1 MKIILL
7 FISLLFFAVGS
18 SRDFV
23 MKKKRANRY
32 YSHFDFHRAIPIYEK
47 ILKKDPQ
54 NAEIY
59 GKLANIY
66 DRINDSQNAERCYAF
81 LTGEEE
87 KMEIR
92 PFLLLNYA
100 RVLSRNG
107 KYLLAASWY
116 RRYKDAVPYDPRGA
130 AFSDA
135 YQNMELFYKD
145 SAYYTI
151 QKAPFSSDADDF
163 SPAYFQNMIVFSSD
177 RAKFS
182 IVRSTYN
189 WTKSSYLDL
198 YVANSEDKE
207 ASPFSNKLNSIYHE
221 GPVTFSK
228 NQDTIIFT
236 RSNYFHSRL
245 RKSNEGIN
253 KLSLFEAIWD
263 FKSKSWINIQPL
275 SLNDDQYSNEHPAL
289 SPDGTKLYFASDKP
303 GGMGGMDL
311 YVSHHITDSQGAGS
325 WSLPINLGPGI
336 NTPGNDMFPFVDH
349 QNNLWYASNGIPGL
363 GGLDVFFACKLG
375 EGFSKP
381 INPGYPFNT
390 RFDDFGFITLDAGE
404 SGYLSSDRYNTFRN
418 DDIFSI
424 KQSFRHHN
432 IWVFDAKTKK
442 SLPFTRIVVSEEGTE
457 PVAILSNSEGREDL
471 KVNPFKSYSFLVSNK
486 SYKESRIEFHRE
498 KLQEL
503 DTIKVALVREVP
515 LCLLKG
521 FIFSATDNK
530 PVTGATI
537 VLRNRLRSI
546 NEELKCDANGLFQL
560 ELQPET
566 DYQIKVAKLATKAKY
581 WLVTINLSTKGIRKD
596 STFTP
601 SIPVYF
607 AGNVIVMK
615 NINFKHDRWDILPE
629 TAKELDQLVLL
640 MNENPELTVE
650 LRSHANSM
658 DSKQYNMELAQY
670 RADAAVN
677 YVRSKGITAGRIVA
691 KGYGETQL
699 ITKFPNGFDRSP
711 GQNHQTSRTEI
722 YISEFVKKM

>member
-1 MKIILL
+1 MKVILL
-7 FISLLFFAVGS
+7 LICLLFCAVGS

-54 NAEIY
+54 SAEIY
-59 GKLANIY
+59 EKLANIY

-81 LTGEEE
+81 LTGE
-87 KMEIR
+87 KDNTEIR

-100 RVLSRNG
+100 RALSRNG
-107 KYLLAASWY
+107 KYPLAASWY
-116 RRYKDAVPYDPRGA
+116 KRYQEAVPEDPRGA

-145 SAYYTI
+145 SACYTI

-163 SPAYFQNMIVFSSD
+163 SPAYFQNIIVFSSD
-177 RAKFS
+177 RTKFS
-182 IVRSTYN
+182 MVRSTYN

-198 YVANSEDKE
+198 YVANPEDKE
-207 ASPFSNKLNSIYHE
+207 ANPFSNKLNSIYHE

-236 RSNYFHSRL
+236 RSNYFNSRL
-245 RKSNEGIN
+245 HKSKEGIN

-263 FKSKSWINIQPL
+263 SKSKTWINIQPL

-289 SPDGTKLYFASDKP
+289 CPDGTELYFASDKP

-311 YVSHHITDSQGAGS
+311 YVSHHITDSQGTGS
-325 WSLPINLGPGI
+325 WSPPINLGPGI

-349 QNNLWYASNGIPGL
+349 QGNLWYASNGIPGL
-363 GGLDVFFACKLG
+363 GGLDVFFACKLM

-404 SGYLSSDRYNTFRN
+404 SGYLSSDRYNSFGN

-424 KQSFRHHN
+424 KQSLRHHN
-432 IWVFDAKTKK
+432 IWVFDEKTKK
-442 SLPFTRIVVSEEGTE
+442 SLPFTRIVVSEEGAE
-457 PVAILSNSEGREDL
+457 PVTILSNSKGREDI
-471 KVNPFKSYSFLVSNK
+471 KVNPFKSYRFLVANK
-486 SYKESRIEFHRE
+486 NYKDSRLEFRRE

-503 DTIKVALVREVP
+503 DTIKVALVREAP
-515 LCLLKG
+515 LLMLKG

-530 PVTGATI
+530 PVQGATI
-537 VLRNRLRSI
+537 VLRNKFRSF

-560 ELQPET
+560 ELQPES
-566 DYQIKVAKLATKAKY
+566 DYQIKVAKTGTKIKCWPA
-581 WLVTINLSTKGIRKD
+581 TINLSTKGIRKD

-607 AGNVIVMK
+607 AGDVIVMK
-615 NINFKHDRWDILPE
+615 NINYKLDRWDILPE
-629 TAKELDQLVLL
+629 TAKELDHLVLL
-640 MNENPELTVE
+640 MNENPELSVE
-650 LRSHANSM
+650 LRSHAIST
-658 DSKQYNMELAQY
+658 DSKKYNMELAQY

-691 KGYGETQL
+691 IGYGETQL
-699 ITKFPNGFDRSP
+699 ITKSPNGFDRSP
-711 GQNHQTSRTEI
+711 DQNRQSSRTEI
-722 YISEFVKKM
+722 FIPNNVKKM

>member
-7 FISLLFFAVGS
+7 FISLLFCTVGS

-23 MKKKRANRY
+23 MKKKQANRY

-47 ILKKDPQ
+47 ILKKDSL

-59 GKLANIY
+59 ERLANIY

-81 LTGEEE
+81 LTVE
-87 KMEIR
+87 KEKKEIR

-107 KYLLAASWY
+107 KYQLAASLY
-116 RRYKDAVPYDPRGA
+116 RRYKDAVPDDPRGA
-130 AFSDA
+130 AFLDA

-151 QKAPFSSDADDF
+151 QRAPFSSDADDF

-177 RAKFS
+177 RTKFS
-182 IVRSTYN
+182 MVRSTYN

-198 YVANSEDKE
+198 YIANSEDKE
-207 ASPFSNKLNSIYHE
+207 ANPFSNKLNSIYHE

-236 RSNYFHSRL
+236 RSNYFNSRL
-245 RKSNEGIN
+245 HKSKEGIN
-253 KLSLFEAIWD
+253 KLSLFEALWD
-263 FKSKSWINIQPL
+263 VKSKSWVNIQPL
-275 SLNDDQYSNEHPAL
+275 SLNNDQYSNEHPAL
-289 SPDGTKLYFASDKP
+289 SPDGDKLYFASDKP

-311 YVSHHITDSQGAGS
+311 YVSNYITDSQGAGS

-336 NTPGNDMFPFVDH
+336 NTPGNDMFPFADH
-349 QNNLWYASNGIPGL
+349 QGNLWYASNGIPGL
-363 GGLDVFFACKLG
+363 GGLDVFFACKFG

-390 RFDDFGFITLDAGE
+390 RFDDFGFITLNAGE
-404 SGYLSSDRYNTFRN
+404 SGYISSDRYNAFRN
-418 DDIFSI
+418 DDIFSV

-432 IWVFDAKTKK
+432 ISVSDAKTKQ
-442 SLPFTRIVVSEEGTE
+442 SIPFTRIVVSEEGSE
-457 PVAILSNSEGREDL
+457 PVTILSNSKGREDL
-471 KVNPFKSYSFLVSNK
+471 KINPFKSYSILFANK
-486 SYKESRIEFHRE
+486 NYKESRVEFRRE

-503 DTIKVALVREVP
+503 DTIKVSLVRESP
-515 LCLLKG
+515 LSMLKG
-521 FIFSATDNK
+521 FIYSATGNK
-530 PVTGATI
+530 PVPGATI

-560 ELQPET
+560 ELQPES
-566 DYQIKVAKLATKAKY
+566 DYQIKFAKLATKTKC
-581 WLVTINLSTKGIRKD
+581 WLATINLSTKGIKKD
-596 STFTP
+596 STFTT

-607 AGNVIVMK
+607 AGDVFVMK
-615 NINFKHDRWDILPE
+615 NITYKLDRWDILPE
-629 TAKELDQLVLL
+629 AAKELDQLVLL
-640 MNENPELTVE
+640 MNENPDLAVE
-650 LRSHANSM
+650 LRSHSSSM
-658 DSKQYNMELAQY
+658 DSKQYNMELAQF
-670 RADAAVN
+670 RAEAAAN
-677 YVRSKGITAGRIVA
+677 YVRSKGIAAGRIVA

-699 ITKFPNGFDRSP
+699 ITKLPNGFNKSP
-711 GQNHQTSRTEI
+711 GQNYQSSRTEI
-722 YISEFVKKM
+722 CFSEYVKKL

>member
-7 FISLLFFAVGS
+7 FISLLFCAVGS

-59 GKLANIY
+59 ERLANIY
-66 DRINDSQNAERCYAF
+66 DRINDSQNSERCYAF
-81 LTGEEE
+81 LTEE
-87 KMEIR
+87 KENKEIR
-92 PFLLLNYA
+92 PLLLLNYA

-107 KYLLAASWY
+107 KYQMAASWY
-116 RRYKDAVPYDPRGA
+116 KRYQDAAPGDPRGA

-145 SAYYTI
+145 SANYTI
-151 QKAPFSSDADDF
+151 EKTPFSSDADDF

-177 RAKFS
+177 RTKFS
-182 IVRSTYN
+182 MVRSTYN

-198 YVANSEDKE
+198 YVANHNDKE
-207 ASPFSNKLNSIYHE
+207 ANPFSNKLNSIYHE

-236 RSNYFHSRL
+236 RSNYFNSRL
-245 RKSNEGIN
+245 HKSKEGIN

-263 FKSKSWINIQPL
+263 SKSKSWINIQPL

-289 SPDGTKLYFASDKP
+289 SPDGNELYFASDKP
-303 GGMGGMDL
+303 GGIGGMDL
-311 YVSHHITDSQGAGS
+311 YVSHHIADSQGTGS
-325 WSLPINLGPGI
+325 WSPPINLGPGI

-349 QNNLWYASNGIPGL
+349 QGNLWYASNGIPGL

-381 INPGYPFNT
+381 INPGYPLNT
-390 RFDDFGFITLDAGE
+390 RFDDFGFITLNAGE
-404 SGYLSSDRYNTFRN
+404 SGYLSSDRYNTFGN
-418 DDIFSI
+418 DDIYSI
-424 KQSFRHHN
+424 KQSFPHHN
-432 IWVFDAKTKK
+432 ILVFDAKTNK
-442 SLPFTRIVVSEEGTE
+442 SIPFTRIVVSEEGAE
-457 PVAILSNSEGREDL
+457 PVTILSNGKGREDL
-471 KVNPFKSYSFLVSNK
+471 KVNPFKSYSFLIVNK
-486 SYKESRIEFHRE
+486 NYKESRVEFHRE

-503 DTIKVALVREVP
+503 DTIKVALVRESP
-515 LCLLKG
+515 LCMLNG
-521 FIFSATDNK
+521 FIFSVSDNK
-530 PVTGATI
+530 PVPGATI

-560 ELQPET
+560 ELQSES
-566 DYQIKVAKLATKAKY
+566 DYQIKVAKLATKTKC
-581 WLVTINLSTKGIRKD
+581 WLATINFSTKGIKKD

-601 SIPVYF
+601 SIPAYF
-607 AGNVIVMK
+607 SGDVIVMK
-615 NINFKHDRWDILPE
+615 NITYKLDRWDILPE

-640 MNENPELTVE
+640 MNENPELAVE
-650 LRSHANSM
+650 LRSYSSSM
-658 DSKQYNMELAQY
+658 DSKQYNMELAKF
-670 RADAAVN
+670 RAEAAAN
-677 YVRSKGITAGRIVA
+677 YVRSKGITGDRIVA

-699 ITKFPNGFDRSP
+699 TTKLPNGFIRSP
-711 GQNHQTSRTEI
+711 SQNHQSSRTEI
-722 YISEFVKKM
+722 CISEYVKKM

>member
-7 FISLLFFAVGS
+7 FISLLFCTVGS
-18 SRDFV
+18 SRNFV
-23 MKKKRANRY
+23 MKMKRADRY

-47 ILKKDPQ
+47 ILKKDPLK
-54 NAEIY
+54 AEIY
-59 GKLANIY
+59 EKLAKIY
-66 DRINDSQNAERCYAF
+66 DRINDSKNAERCYAF
-81 LTGEEE
+81 LTGE
-87 KMEIR
+87 KDRNEIR

-100 RVLSRNG
+100 LVLSRNG
-107 KYLLAASWY
+107 KYMQAASMY
-116 RRYKDAVPYDPRGA
+116 KRYQDAIPGDPRGA

-145 SAYYTI
+145 SANYTI

-198 YVANSEDKE
+198 YVANSDDKE
-207 ASPFSNKLNSIYHE
+207 AKPFSNKLNSIYHE

-245 RKSNEGIN
+245 HKSKEGIN

-263 FKSKSWINIQPL
+263 SKSNSWINIQPM

-311 YVSHHITDSQGAGS
+311 YVSHYITDSQGTGS
-325 WSLPINLGPGI
+325 WGLPINLGLGI
-336 NTPGNDMFPFVDH
+336 NTPGNDMFPFVDN
-349 QNNLWYASNGIPGL
+349 QDNLWYASNGMPGL

-375 EGFSKP
+375 DGFSKP

-390 RFDDFGFITLDAGE
+390 RFDDFGFITLNAGE
-404 SGYLSSDRYNTFRN
+404 SGYLSSDRYNTFGN

-424 KQSFRHHN
+424 KHSFHHHN

-442 SLPFTRIVVSEEGTE
+442 SLPYTSIVVSEEGAE
-457 PVAILSNSEGREDL
+457 PVTILSNSKGREDIKL
-471 KVNPFKSYSFLVSNK
+471 NPFKSYSFLVADKNYKK
-486 SYKESRIEFHRE
+486 SRVEFHRG
-498 KLQEL
+498 KIQDS
-503 DTIKVALVREVP
+503 DTIKVALIRESS
-515 LCLLKG
+515 LSMLKG
-521 FIFSATDNK
+521 FIFSATSNK
-530 PVTGATI
+530 PVPGAKI
-537 VLRNRLRSI
+537 VLRNKILST
-546 NEELKCDANGLFQL
+546 NEEIKCDANGLFQL
-560 ELQPET
+560 ELQPES
-566 DYQIKVAKLATKAKY
+566 DYQIKFAKLATKTKC
-581 WLVTINLSTKGIRKD
+581 WLVPINLSTKGIKKD
-596 STFTP
+596 STITL
-601 SIPVYF
+601 SIPAYF
-607 AGNVIVMK
+607 SGDVIVLK
-615 NINFKHDRWDILPE
+615 NINFKPDRWDLLPE

-640 MNENPELTVE
+640 MNDNPELAVE
-650 LRSHANSM
+650 LRSHSNSM
-658 DSKQYNMELAQY
+658 DSKQYNMDLAQF
-670 RADAAVN
+670 RADAAAN
-677 YVRSKGITAGRIVA
+677 YVRSKGIAAGRIVA

-699 ITKFPNGFDRSP
+699 ITKLPNVLNQPP
-711 GQNHQTSRTEI
+711 GQNYQSSRTEI
-722 YISEFVKKM
+722 CISEYVKKM